1 MLTSL
6 RASFAVVFSLLA
18 AMSLAQA
25 PDPGPLFGQFMQANP
40 AFGDL
45 VRSRSYDDALRF
57 LDGRPASA
65 EVHLARSY
73 VLLALGRLDEAWQE
87 AQAYDGSEPYEILY
101 RVGLAARDRASAE
114 PDEEVR
120 AGIVEVGL
128 QAATRALAARQDDA
142 GAMEVKSQLLRQK
155 AKLTLDPD
163 EENALLEEA
172 YTLWKRATELRPPG
186 TSSPEKMAGGGPP
199 YRVGGNVTRP
209 EKIAG
214 APPEYTIEARKDRVT
229 GVVILEAII
238 DEQGN
243 VKDAKVLKGL
253 HAGLDQAALGAVRSW
268 KFTPARMDGTPVPV
282 YYTLTV
288 NFTLEA
294 PHRQ

>member
-1 MLTSL
+1 MPTSL
-6 RASFAVVFSLLA
+6 RVSFAVAFFLLA
-18 AMSLAQA
+18 AVSLAQA
-25 PDPGPLFGQFMQANP
+25 PGDFGPLFGQFLQDNP

-57 LDGRPASA
+57 LDSRPASA

-87 AQAYDGSEPYEILY
+87 AQAYDGPEPYEILH
-101 RVGLAARDRASAE
+101 RVGLAALDGASAE

-120 AGIVEVGL
+120 GRIVEVGL
-128 QAATRALAARQDDA
+128 QAATRALAAKEDA
-142 GAMEVKSQLLRQK
+142 AAMEVKSQLLRQK

-163 EENALLEEA
+163 EENALREEA

-186 TSSPEKMAGGGPP
+186 TPEKMAGGGPP

-214 APPEYTIEARKDRVT
+214 RPPEYTIEARKERVT
-229 GVVILEAII
+229 GVVILEAVI

-243 VKDAKVLKGL
+243 VKNLKVLKGL
-253 HAGLDQAALGAVRSW
+253 HAGLDQAALEAVRSW
-268 KFTPARMDGTPVPV
+268 KFTPARLDGTPVPV

-288 NFTLEA
+288 SFTLEKE